1 MEEYHSPF
9 DFERGVDASYLHLT
23 PAFCDTPPDSPAP
36 PGRGPRQHPDLAVA
50 EVGQDAALIV
60 EPPPMTSALTEE
72 ERQELQVE
80 LFRVEDEIQTLSQV
94 LAAKERQLVDIKRK
108 LGVTPLNELKQNL
121 SKTWQEVTASTA
133 YKKTSETLSQA
144 GSAATAA
151 FSNVSSAI
159 GRKLDDVS
167 KRSMQHSASMP
178 VMRNTSSFKSFEE
191 KVGSWKTKM
200 SPSQMDAG
208 EQMNAPDAEHQHQ
221 DTPATLDAPLH

>member
-159 GRKLDDVS
+159 GRKLDDV
-167 KRSMQHSASMP
+167 R
-178 VMRNTSSFKSFEE
+178 
-191 KVGSWKTKM
+191 
-200 SPSQMDAG
+200 
-208 EQMNAPDAEHQHQ
+208 
-221 DTPATLDAPLH
+221 